1 MRPYRQT
8 LTLVAVAL
16 FALAGAAGAQQ
27 PQSKPQPQP
36 AGQQQ
41 PQPAAQQQAQPA
53 PQPDLQPV
61 ARPRQQPLVPLE
73 VQVVISRYQGEKR
86 VSSVP
91 YVLAVN
97 ANSTNAQLNMGAEV
111 PVASSTFMP
120 VADGKP
126 SPAPIRSYNYRQIG
140 TQIECGASSADDGRF
155 ELSISV
161 DDSSVFT
168 REEASSAGVG
178 DMPVFRSFRS
188 RNRVLL
194 RDGQSR
200 QYTAATDKVSGET
213 VKIDVTLKVVK

>member
-1 MRPYRQT
+1 VRPHRLT

-36 AGQQQ
+36 AGPQQQ
-41 PQPAAQQQAQPA
+41 QSQPA
-53 PQPDLQPV
+53 PQQDLQPV
-61 ARPRQQPLVPLE
+61 ARPRLQPLVPLE
-73 VQVVISRYQGEKR
+73 VQLVISRYQGEKR
-86 VSSVP
+86 ISSVP

-111 PVASSTFMP
+111 PVASATFAP
-120 VADGKP
+120 IDAGKP
-126 SPAPIRSYNYRQIG
+126 SPAPLRSYNYRQIG
-140 TQIECGASSADDGRF
+140 TQIECGATSADEGRF

-168 REEASSAGVG
+168 KEEASSAGVG